1 MHKLQLSG
9 SLNIQA
15 INDIRIRH
23 ETELEHWL
31 NDGLEIDVSRIEQI
45 DTAGLQYLLMVQ
57 QQLQQA
63 GQGIVIKG
71 GGLINAAAQRLGLQ
85 DALFGG

>member
-9 SLNIQA
+9 SLNIQG
-15 INDIRIRH
+15 INEIRIRH

>member
-31 NDGLEIDVSRIEQI
+31 NDGLEIDVSRIEQV

>member
-71 GGLINAAAQRLGLQ
+71 GGLIDAAAQRLGLQ

>member
-31 NDGLEIDVSRIEQI
+31 NDGLEIDVSGIEQI
-45 DTAGLQYLLMVQ
+45 DTAGLQYLLMVNNNYN
-57 QQLQQA
+57 
-63 GQGIVIKG
+63 K
-71 GGLINAAAQRLGLQ
+71 LGKVSLSK
-85 DALFGG
+85 AVGSLMPLRSV

>member
-9 SLNIQA
+9 SLNIQT
-15 INDIRIRH
+15 INDIRMRH

-31 NDGLEIDVSRIEQI
+31 KDGLEIDVSRVEQI

-63 GQGIVIKG
+63 GQGIVIRG
-71 GGLINAAAQRLGLQ
+71 GGLIDAAAQRLGLQ
-85 DALFGG
+85 EALFGG